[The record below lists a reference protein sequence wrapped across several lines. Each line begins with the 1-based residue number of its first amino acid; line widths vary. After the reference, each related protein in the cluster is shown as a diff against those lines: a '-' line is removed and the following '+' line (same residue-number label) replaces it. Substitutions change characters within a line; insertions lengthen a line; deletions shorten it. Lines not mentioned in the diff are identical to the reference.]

1 MTCGPLSVFSSC
13 SSRPDPRA
21 LLTSTSVDFQGT
33 RPSQIYQR
41 LLTYHVQVVFTE
53 RSRPARES
61 ILNAAREEF
70 AAVGFDRST
79 VRSVAAKAGADPAM
93 VIRYYGSKEGL
104 FAAATNVDLALPT
117 PGEPADLGRLLG
129 RHFVELWEGSRSDGT
144 LQILL
149 RSAAASPEIAARI
162 RAVFA
167 DQVTAWVESAPRVA
181 SEPNPQVSSDSAPP
195 ISSDSAPPI
204 SSESARPIS
213 PRTDPPISSMSLAMA
228 IGLTT
233 PEDRLREWLPT
244 CSAQRFVA
252 TSWSCPRSPDSARR
266 RSRRRWV
273 QLSSSCWTTGCEGP
287 ASRVPLKSKVTN
299 QQWMCTGR
307 FTARAACTGRR
318 RHSDGS
324 AQRGR

>member
-1 MTCGPLSVFSSC
+1 M
-13 SSRPDPRA
+13 
-21 LLTSTSVDFQGT
+21 
-33 RPSQIYQR
+33 
-41 LLTYHVQVVFTE
+41 LTYHVQVVFTE

-61 ILNAAREEF
+61 ILKAAREEF

-213 PRTDPPISSMSLAMA
+213 PRTDPPISSES
-228 IGLTT
+228 GHG
-233 PEDRLREWLPT
+233 DRVDHAGRQ
-244 CSAQRFVA
+244 AARVA
-252 TSWSCPRSPDSARR
+252 TYVLGTALCRYILELPPIAG
-266 RSRRRWV
+266 
-273 QLSSSCWTTGCEGP
+273 LSQE
-287 ASRVPLKSKVTN
+287 ALAQEV
-299 QQWMCTGR
+299 
-307 FTARAACTGRR
+307 
-318 RHSDGS
+318 GS
-324 AQRGR
+324 ALQLLLDDRV